1 MRKASL
7 IILGATAGSGLTL
20 LVMDPRAVSVGSSA
34 EAALSD
40 TYKQLN
46 LFGEVF
52 ERVRADYV
60 EKPDDGK
67 LVQSAINGMLAGLDP
82 QAISVSDAFLD
93 KGEIVSTHH
102 VGECVAGSFTLNIF
116 GQSGSGITWA
126 STLPRRLPS
135 RRISPSQ

>member
-1 MRKASL
+1 MAPRGTSMRLKRFAEMRKMSL
-7 IILGATAGSGLTL
+7 IFLGAIAGAGLAL
-20 LVMDPRAVSVGSSA
+20 LVTHPSAVSVGSSA

-60 EKPDDGK
+60 EKPDDSK

-82 QAISVSDAFLD
+82 HFEL
-93 KGEIVSTHH
+93 H
-102 VGECVAGSFTLNIF
+102 GSK
-116 GQSGSGITWA
+116 
-126 STLPRRLPS
+126 
-135 RRISPSQ
+135 